1 MQLAAHVFMRDMVE
15 EDLPAILAI
24 EGRAQEDPWTL
35 GNFRDSLSGGYLCQ
49 VLESNDQVIAHAVVL
64 LSLNEAHLLII
75 AVDPEVQGQGL
86 GRYFLHGLFAQA
98 IALGSEQMF
107 LEVRVSN
114 AGARH
119 LYESLGFQEIGRR
132 KNYYRCQDGREDA
145 VVMSI
150 PLCTF
155 ANPVTPVADAE
166 SA

>member
-1 MQLAAHVFMRDMVE
+1 MQLAPQVFMRDMVE
-15 EDLPAILAI
+15 EDLPEILAI

-49 VLESNDQVIAHAVVL
+49 VLESDGQVIAHAVVL

-75 AVDPEVQGQGL
+75 AVDPDVQGQGL

-145 VVMSI
+145 VVMSVT
-150 PLCTF
+150 LCTF
-155 ANPVTPVADAE
+155 AEPSTASSRVEQA
-166 SA
+166 